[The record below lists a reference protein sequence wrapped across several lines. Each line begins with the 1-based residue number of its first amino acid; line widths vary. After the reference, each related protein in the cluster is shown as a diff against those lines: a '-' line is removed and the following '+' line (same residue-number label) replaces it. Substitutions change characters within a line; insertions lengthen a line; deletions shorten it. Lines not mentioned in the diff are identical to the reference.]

1 MLQIDKSLPPIAG
14 VPVYG
19 DDSDP
24 ALFYAFPAQP
34 RFRVD
39 EETGEPI
46 FMYLKYK
53 TPHPRPDG
61 SNGGGLATFDV
72 EFALTPDEEKAV
84 LDALKHQVDPSIRDQ
99 VRLGSVT
106 WASGTAHLN
115 LSDVSNTLVSKVWNP
130 KGPSLYGTNITPFTV
145 ELPDIGATLFADAL
159 QGKGGIV
166 QVAYG
171 MNAWVKLPEVTGWG
185 HFNSS
190 KFYDYVQDASDDSGW
205 GDDSFSD
212 TVHEQLTQT
221 DVIEVHVDTG
231 AGIDPDL
238 ARSIYDSI
246 YRTVMDEA
254 TKRMASQIAGYTG
267 DRSVLDDYE
276 SIHREYHNL
285 RIDDFTINI
294 SQHTATLW
302 PFNPQGTLPNITN
315 LRNKSNQPVQWS
327 DHYREIDLDDPFYRT
342 VTVTVQVDY
351 DLSTT
356 SPVDSV
362 DVLLTYHGEQT
373 QTASKHCK
381 TSGDVLAFTVY
392 KFNDNES
399 FDLQYTVNYKGSD
412 PYVAPV
418 QSIKGTHTVSGG
430 DLGVL
435 DGLVRSTLDY
445 DVWKSAEVT
454 VRYAPHAGP
463 PIEETFLFNQ
473 STDTKAEQH
482 FIHPVRER
490 VDQPI
495 SYEVAYTLKDSGTI
509 INSGPLTGWGEVVVS
524 SPLKRQRVIS
534 VRGVGDFDAKIDTIY
549 VDLVYDDQTHGYHLT
564 QTVNL
569 SKTVPFMDWK
579 FYVFDPDNGTAS
591 YQATVRHKD
600 GTVQSLPVTPVT
612 GTIFVGDIVAG
623 IVTAQIE
630 PDLVDWTKVKLVKVS
645 IDFATDVPEHAQHH
659 DVIVRSGDKPSDVV
673 FAAPDAAHTT
683 FSWTATYY
691 LADGSTRATAPAI
704 ESSQIVLPVTPPAG

>member
-1 MLQIDKSLPPIAG
+1 MLQIDKALPSIAG

-39 EETGEPI
+39 PATGEPI
-46 FMYLKYK
+46 FVYLKYK
-53 TPHPRPDG
+53 NPRPRPDG

-72 EFALTPDEEKAV
+72 EFSLTADEEKAV
-84 LDALKHQVDPSIRDQ
+84 LDALRHRVDPSLHDQ
-99 VRLGSVT
+99 VRLGAVT
-106 WASGTAHLN
+106 WANGTAHLN
-115 LSDVSNTLVSKVWNP
+115 LSDVSNTLVTKVWNP
-130 KGPSLYGTNITPFTV
+130 RGPSMFGSNITPFTV
-145 ELPDIGATLFADAL
+145 ELPDIGATLFAEAM
-159 QGKGGIV
+159 QGLGGVV

-185 HFNSS
+185 HFNSA

-231 AGIDPDL
+231 AGIDPEL
-238 ARSIYDSI
+238 GRSIYDSI

-276 SIHREYHNL
+276 SIHREYHNV
-285 RIDDFTINI
+285 RIDDFTISI
-294 SQHTATLW
+294 SQRTATLW

-315 LRNKSNQPVQWS
+315 LRNRSNQPVRWA
-327 DHYREIDLDDPFYRT
+327 DHFREINLDDPFFQT
-342 VTVTVQVDY
+342 VTVTAQVDY
-351 DLSTT
+351 DLSLT
-356 SPVDSV
+356 SLVDSV
-362 DVLLTYHGEQT
+362 DVLLTYHGDQLH
-373 QTASKHCK
+373 TASKHFT
-381 TSGDVLAFTVY
+381 TSGDVLAFTCF
-392 KFNDNES
+392 KLGDNEN
-399 FDLQYTVNYKGSD
+399 FDLQYTVNYKGAD
-412 PYVAPV
+412 PYVAPM
-418 QSIKGTHTVSGG
+418 QSVKGTHTVSGG

-435 DGLVRSTLDY
+435 DGLVRSTLDF

-454 VRYAPHAGP
+454 ARYEPHTGP
-463 PIEETFLFNQ
+463 PIEETFVF
-473 STDTKAEQH
+473 TDSADAKTEQH
-482 FIHPVRER
+482 FVHPVRER

-495 SYEVAYTLKDSGTI
+495 SYRVAYTLKDSGTI
-509 INSGPLTGWGEVVVS
+509 ITAEPATGWGEVAIS
-524 SPLKRQRVIS
+524 SPLKRQRTVS
-534 VRGVGDFDAKIDTIY
+534 VRGVGDFDSKIDTIY
-549 VDLVYDDQTHGYHLT
+549 VDLAYGDEAHGYHLT

-579 FYVFDPDNGTAS
+579 FYVFDPDTGTAT

-600 GTVQSLPVTPVT
+600 GTVRSMPVAPVS
-612 GTIFVGDIVAG
+612 GTLFVGDIVAG

-630 PDLVDWTKVKLVKVS
+630 PDLVDWTAVKLVKVG
-645 IDFATDVPEHAQHH
+645 IDFATDVPGHAQHQ
-659 DVIVRSGDKPSDVV
+659 DVILRPGDKPADVV
-673 FAAPDAAHTT
+673 FAAPDVAHTT
-683 FSWTATYY
+683 FTWVATYF
-691 LADGSTRATAPAI
+691 LADGSTRVTVPAT
-704 ESSQIVLPVTPPAG
+704 ETGLIVLPPNPPAG